1 MAATR
6 RDHLVDTALQL
17 FSRHGFHATGIDRIL
32 SESGVA
38 KMTLYKHFKSKDD
51 LILAALRRRDELH
64 RTWLIQAVETK
75 ATAPRDRLV
84 ALFAVLADWFCS
96 DDFAGCCFIN
106 ASAEY
111 SAKENPI
118 HQAAAEHKLMIR
130 AYILDQAQAAGAK
143 PAVGLTDQIM
153 LLIDGATVAA
163 QVHGGTAPAM
173 QAQLAAEILIGQA
186 LAAGSIAA

>member
-1 MAATR
+1 MASTR

-17 FSRHGFHATGIDRIL
+17 FSRFGFHATGIDRIL

-38 KMTLYKHFKSKDD
+38 KMTLYKHFKSKDE

-64 RTWLIQAVETK
+64 RSWLIQAIETK

-84 ALFAVLADWFCS
+84 ALFAVLADWFS
-96 DDFAGCCFIN
+96 SEDFAGCCFIN

-111 SAKENPI
+111 SEKENPI

-130 AYILDQAQAAGAK
+130 AYVLDQAQAAGAK
-143 PAVGLTDQIM
+143 PAAELTDQLM
-153 LLIDGATVAA
+153 LLIDGASVAA
-163 QVHGGTAPAM
+163 QVHGGAAPAM
-173 QAQLAAEILIGQA
+173 QAKLAAEILIGQS